1 MNHER
6 FFGGT
11 QVKPSKNS
19 QSLPERV
26 ITLIEEARRK
36 VASAANVAL
45 VYTYYEIGRMIVEDE
60 QGGKER
66 AAYGDKTLAEL
77 SEKLTAKF
85 GKGWSIA
92 NLKLMRQ
99 FFITYSNSLNTV
111 YPIGTPNGQATP
123 LPANETI
130 HTVGDFTLSWS
141 HYLVLMRISDP
152 AARGFYEKEAAE
164 GQWSLRQMSRQ
175 IGSQLYER
183 SLKHKGE
190 VGVTELMR
198 KAPRPEVAEEPL
210 KDPYTLEFLGLPER
224 TDYSETQLE
233 QAIIDH
239 LAEFM
244 LELGKGFTFVGRQV
258 RFTFEEEHYKVDL
271 VFYNRLTRS
280 FFVFDL
286 KLAKITHQDL
296 GQMQMY
302 VHYYDRVV
310 KLPDENPTIG
320 ILLSSEE
327 VNDATVKMT
336 LPECEHNRIFA
347 RQYKT
352 VLPSADSFKRIIR
365 QQRLAFEKKALLTHG
380 ENTTR
385 DTP

>member
-66 AAYGDKTLAEL
+66 AAYGDKTLAKL

-130 HTVGDFTLSWS
+130 HTMGDFTLSWS
-141 HYLVLMRISDP
+141 HYLVLMRIADP

-210 KDPYTLEFLGLPER
+210 KDPYTLEFLGLQER

-352 VLPSADSFKRIIR
+352 VLPPVDSFKRIIR
-365 QQRLAFEKKALLTHG
+365 QQRLAFEEKQLTAG
-380 ENTTR
+380 KEENN
-385 DTP
+385 D

>member
-1 MNHER
+1 MKPAKKNPTLSER
-6 FFGGT
+6 I
-11 QVKPSKNS
+11 
-19 QSLPERV
+19 

-36 VASAANVAL
+36 VASVANVAL

-60 QGGKER
+60 QGGMER

-77 SEKLTAKF
+77 SERLTVKF

-99 FFITYSNSLNTV
+99 FFITYSKSLNTV

-123 LPANETI
+123 LPAYEIT

-141 HYLVLMRISDP
+141 HYLVLMRIADP
-152 AARGFYEKEAAE
+152 AERGFYEREASE

-190 VGVTELMR
+190 AGVKELMR

-224 TDYSETQLE
+224 ADYSETELE

-239 LAEFM
+239 IAEFM

-258 RFTFEEEHYKVDL
+258 RFSFEEEHYKVDL

-327 VNDATVKMT
+327 INDATVKMT

-365 QQRLAFEKKALLTHG
+365 QQRLAFEKKVLLTNG
-380 ENTTR
+380 KKTTH
-385 DTP
+385 DAP

>member
-1 MNHER
+1 M
-6 FFGGT
+6 
-11 QVKPSKNS
+11 KPAKNNP
-19 QSLPERV
+19 SLSERV

-36 VASAANVAL
+36 VASVANVAL

-60 QGGKER
+60 QGGLER
-66 AAYGDKTLAEL
+66 ADYGKALLKDL
-77 SEKLTAKF
+77 SAKLTNRF
-85 GKGWSIA
+85 GKGWSVET
-92 NLKLMRQ
+92 LTKCRY
-99 FFITYSNSLNTV
+99 FYTTYSTGKIV
-111 YPIGTPNGQATP
+111 
-123 LPANETI
+123 
-130 HTVGDFTLSWS
+130 HTVDDFCLSWS
-141 HYLVLMRISDP
+141 HYLVLMRIADP
-152 AARGFYEKEAAE
+152 AARGFYEREAAE

-190 VGVTELMR
+190 ANVTELMR

-352 VLPSADSFKRIIR
+352 VLPPVDSFKRIIR
-365 QQRLAFEKKALLTHG
+365 QQRLAFEEKQLTASK
-380 ENTTR
+380 EEA
-385 DTP
+385 DE

>member
-1 MNHER
+1 M
-6 FFGGT
+6 
-11 QVKPSKNS
+11 KPSKNS

-130 HTVGDFTLSWS
+130 HTMGDFTLSWS
-141 HYLVLMRISDP
+141 HYLVLMRIADP

-365 QQRLAFEKKALLTHG
+365 QQRLAFEKKVLLTNG
-380 ENTTR
+380 KKTTH
-385 DTP
+385 DAP

>member
-11 QVKPSKNS
+11 QVKPSKNA

-66 AAYGDKTLAEL
+66 ATYGDKTLAEL

-111 YPIGTPNGQATP
+111 YPIGTPNGQAAP

-130 HTVGDFTLSWS
+130 HTMGDFTLSWS
-141 HYLVLMRISDP
+141 HYLVLMRIADP

-352 VLPSADSFKRIIR
+352 VLPSADSFKQIIR

-380 ENTTR
+380 EKTTR

>member
-1 MNHER
+1 M
-6 FFGGT
+6 
-11 QVKPSKNS
+11 KPSKNA

-141 HYLVLMRISDP
+141 HYLVLMRIADP

-352 VLPSADSFKRIIR
+352 VLPSADSFKQIIR

>member
-1 MNHER
+1 MKPKKD
-6 FFGGT
+6 
-11 QVKPSKNS
+11 KPSLS
-19 QSLPERV
+19 ERV

-36 VASAANVAL
+36 VASVANVAL

-60 QGGKER
+60 QGGLER
-66 AAYGDKTLAEL
+66 ADYGKALLKEL
-77 SEKLTAKF
+77 SAKLTNRF
-85 GKGWSIA
+85 GKGWSVET
-92 NLKLMRQ
+92 LTKCRY
-99 FFITYSNSLNTV
+99 FYSTYSTGKIV
-111 YPIGTPNGQATP
+111 HA
-123 LPANETI
+123 
-130 HTVGDFTLSWS
+130 VDDFCLSWS
-141 HYLVLMRISDP
+141 HYLVLMRITDP
-152 AARGFYEKEAAE
+152 AARGFYEREAAE
-164 GQWSLRQMSRQ
+164 GQWSLRQLSRQ

-183 SLKHKGE
+183 SRKHKGE
-190 VGVTELMR
+190 ANVTELMR

-258 RFTFEEEHYKVDL
+258 RFTFGEEHYKVDL

-352 VLPSADSFKRIIR
+352 VLPPVDSFKRIIR
-365 QQRLAFEKKALLTHG
+365 QQRLVFEGKQLAAGKEEAH
-380 ENTTR
+380 E
-385 DTP
+385 

>member
-1 MNHER
+1 M
-6 FFGGT
+6 
-11 QVKPSKNS
+11 KPSKTA

-26 ITLIEEARRK
+26 IALIEEARRK
-36 VASAANVAL
+36 VASVANVAL

-66 AAYGDKTLAEL
+66 AAYGDKTLTEL
-77 SEKLTAKF
+77 SSMLTNRF

-99 FFITYSNSLNTV
+99 FFLVYSNSLNPV
-111 YPIGTPNGQATP
+111 YPIGAN
-123 LPANETI
+123 PAEEI
-130 HTVGDFTLSWS
+130 AHRVDSFRLSWS
-141 HYLVLMRISDP
+141 HYLVLMRIADP
-152 AARGFYEKEAAE
+152 AARVFYEKEAAE

-183 SLKHKGE
+183 SLRHKGE
-190 VGVTELMR
+190 AGVTELMR

-352 VLPSADSFKRIIR
+352 VLPPVDSFKRIIR
-365 QQRLAFEKKALLTHG
+365 QQRLAFERKALLADGDKTAQ
-380 ENTTR
+380 
-385 DTP
+385 DMP

>member
-1 MNHER
+1 M
-6 FFGGT
+6 
-11 QVKPSKNS
+11 KPSKNV

-26 ITLIEEARRK
+26 IALIEEARRK

-66 AAYGDKTLAEL
+66 ATYGDKTLAEL

-183 SLKHKGE
+183 SLKHKGV

-258 RFTFEEEHYKVDL
+258 RFTFEEEHYKADL

>member
-1 MNHER
+1 M
-6 FFGGT
+6 
-11 QVKPSKNS
+11 KPSKNS

-111 YPIGTPNGQATP
+111 YPIGTPNGQAAP

-130 HTVGDFTLSWS
+130 HTMGDFTLSWS
-141 HYLVLMRISDP
+141 HYLVLMRIADP

-239 LAEFM
+239 LAKFM
-244 LELGKGFTFVGRQV
+244 LKLGKGFTFVGRQV

-352 VLPSADSFKRIIR
+352 VLPSADSFKQIIR

-380 ENTTR
+380 EKTTR

>member
-11 QVKPSKNS
+11 QVKPSKNV

-26 ITLIEEARRK
+26 IALIEEARRK

-141 HYLVLMRISDP
+141 HYLVLMRIADP

>member
-111 YPIGTPNGQATP
+111 YPIGTPNGQAAP

-141 HYLVLMRISDP
+141 HYLVLMRIADP

>member
-1 MNHER
+1 M
-6 FFGGT
+6 
-11 QVKPSKNS
+11 KPSKNS

-66 AAYGDKTLAEL
+66 ATYGDKTLAEL

-99 FFITYSNSLNTV
+99 FFITYSNSLSTV
-111 YPIGTPNGQATP
+111 YPIGTPNGQNTP

-380 ENTTR
+380 EKTTR